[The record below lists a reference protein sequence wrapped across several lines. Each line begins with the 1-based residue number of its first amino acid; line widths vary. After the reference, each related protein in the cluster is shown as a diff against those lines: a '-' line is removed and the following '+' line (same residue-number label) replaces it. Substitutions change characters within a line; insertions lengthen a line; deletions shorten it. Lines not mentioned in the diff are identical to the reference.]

1 MIMKPFTIENNPK
14 IDSGFTVPENYF
26 ENFTEKINQKLDLN
40 SSPVIALH
48 QTKNKSKFV
57 WFKIAASIALLI
69 SGIFI
74 FTMQKH
80 NKDSYTAEVES
91 YLTNRNVYSEDELV
105 DLLDVDAISR
115 IKINSKLT
123 SKDLEESLTE
133 TADLEQILIN

>member
-1 MIMKPFTIENNPK
+1 MKPFTIENNPK
-14 IDSGFTVPENYF
+14 INSGFIVTEDYF
-26 ENFTEKINQKLDLN
+26 KNFTEKINEKLDLN
-40 SSPVIALH
+40 SSAIIALH
-48 QTKNKSKFV
+48 QKKNKSKFV

-74 FTMQKH
+74 FAIQKQ
-80 NKDSYTAEVES
+80 NKDSFMAEIES

-123 SKDLEESLTE
+123 SNELEESLTE